1 MADVA
6 DALSWALLMA
16 GAVFLFIGGVGLLR
30 LPDFYCRIHA
40 AGLTD
45 TLGAGLILAGLVVQA
60 GWTLVAVKLLL
71 IFAFLFLT
79 SPTATHA
86 LARAALLNGVEP
98 QLGGKKGPASRT

>member
-1 MADVA
+1 MADVV
-6 DALSWALLMA
+6 DVLSWALLMS
-16 GAVFLFIGGVGLLR
+16 GGVFLLVGGIGILR

-45 TLGAGLILAGLVVQA
+45 TLGAGLILIGLMVQA

-86 LARAALLNGVEP
+86 LARAALLNGLKP
-98 QLGGKKGPASRT
+98 HIGDKKDVRSKT

>member
-1 MADVA
+1 MADVV
-6 DALSWALLMA
+6 DALSWALLMS
-16 GAVFLFIGGVGLLR
+16 GAVFLFVGGIGILR

-45 TLGAGLILAGLVVQA
+45 TLGAGLILIGLMVQA

-71 IFAFLFLT
+71 IFGFLFLT

-86 LARAALLNGVEP
+86 LARAALLNGLKPVTGDE
-98 QLGGKKGPASRT
+98 KDAVSKT

>member
-1 MADVA
+1 MADVV
-6 DALSWALLMA
+6 DVLSWALLMS
-16 GAVFLFIGGVGLLR
+16 GGVFLLVGGIGILR

-45 TLGAGLILAGLVVQA
+45 TLGAGLILIGLMVQA

-86 LARAALLNGVEP
+86 LARAALLNGLKPHSGDEKDVRS
-98 QLGGKKGPASRT
+98 KT